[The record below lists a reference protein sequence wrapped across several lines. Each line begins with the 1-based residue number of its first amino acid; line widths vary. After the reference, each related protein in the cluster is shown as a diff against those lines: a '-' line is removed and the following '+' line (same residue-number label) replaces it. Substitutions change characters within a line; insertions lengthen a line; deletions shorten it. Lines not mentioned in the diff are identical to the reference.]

1 MSDLPDDKLP
11 HTLSISY
18 GEDEQS
24 VPKSYAE
31 KVCTMFGQLGARGV
45 SIIFASGEYVLPL

>member
-1 MSDLPDDKLP
+1 MANLADDELP

-24 VPKSYAE
+24 VPRAYAE
-31 KVCTMFGQLGARGV
+31 KVCTMFGQLGARGTSV
-45 SIIFASGEYVLPL
+45 IFASGE